1 MKFVQACLV
10 TGLVI
15 GIPCVGFAQQ
25 SKGSPSDIKYCD
37 ALSKAYS
44 SLFPAM
50 EAMPASD
57 AVTMNRCDTDTR
69 ASIAALEKK
78 LKGKKIEPP
87 PHESV
92 AQQTG
97 STGNPR

>member
-1 MKFVQACLV
+1 MKFMQACLV
-10 TGLVI
+10 AGLVI

-25 SKGSPSDIKYCD
+25 SKGSPSDVKYCD

-69 ASIAALEKK
+69 VSIATLEEK

-87 PHESV
+87 PHEGF
-92 AQQTG
+92 AQQTA
-97 STGNPR
+97 STGRTQ

>member
-10 TGLVI
+10 TGLLI

-25 SKGSPSDIKYCD
+25 SNGSPPDIKYCD

-44 SLFPAM
+44 SLFPVM
-50 EAMPASD
+50 EGMPASD
-57 AVTMNRCDTDTR
+57 AVTMNRCNTDTR

-78 LKGKKIEPP
+78 LKDKKIEPP

-92 AQQTG
+92 AQQAG

>member
-1 MKFVQACLV
+1 MKFVQTCLV

-15 GIPCVGFAQQ
+15 GIPCAGFAQQ
-25 SKGSPSDIKYCD
+25 SKGSSSDIKYCD

-57 AVTMNRCDTDTR
+57 AVTRCDTDTR
-69 ASIAALEKK
+69 VSIATLEEK
-78 LKGKKIEPP
+78 LRGKKIEPP
-87 PHESV
+87 PHESF
-92 AQQTG
+92 AQQVEI
-97 STGNPR
+97 TGNIR

>member
-1 MKFVQACLV
+1 MKFAHACLV

-15 GIPCVGFAQQ
+15 GIPCAGFAQQ
-25 SKGSPSDIKYCD
+25 IKGSPSDIKYCD

-69 ASIAALEKK
+69 ASIATLEEK
-78 LKGKKIEPP
+78 LRGKKIEPP
-87 PHESV
+87 SHESF
-92 AQQTG
+92 AQQVG
-97 STGNPR
+97 LTGNIR